1 MTQPWDNA
9 CSRYWDTAKNG
20 LSGAACR
27 VGPLWSCD
35 LAMSSSWGM
44 AHLPRGPCIL
54 SHLWNVGIS
63 SIMLVSWIYTSYCF
77 FVSTLAPCAFEFFG
91 KLRMLFITEYIICQ
105 RSFATEVSDI
115 FDVHRFIDSDS
126 YFFDSFRKGQ
136 LLLGCLGAPGL
147 CPFGP
152 GRRATGGSRGAGARG
167 GGAASV
173 IRRQR
178 SVPI

>member
-1 MTQPWDNA
+1 
-9 CSRYWDTAKNG
+9 
-20 LSGAACR
+20 
-27 VGPLWSCD
+27 
-35 LAMSSSWGM
+35 M

-63 SIMLVSWIYTSYCF
+63 SIMLVSWIYTSCF

-91 KLRMLFITEYIICQ
+91 KLRMLFITDNIIDIICQ

-115 FDVHRFIDSDS
+115 FDVHRFIDSAS
-126 YFFDSFRKGQ
+126 YFFASFRKGQ

-152 GRRATGGSRGAGARG
+152 GRSATGGSRGAGARG
-167 GGAASV
+167 GGSASV
-173 IRRQR
+173 IRQR